1 MARLVL
7 TGQSGSPGVGVGRL
21 LWLGGPS
28 NGAAHP
34 APRPHYGTGPN
45 RESGPEATVAE
56 ERRLLDALA
65 VAAAELE
72 MLARETTERA
82 GSDVGG
88 IFEAQ
93 AIFAHDPGI
102 VDPAIAAIRNG
113 ATAEEAID
121 RVAAE
126 QADVLASV
134 DDAYFRERAADLRD
148 VGRRVLDRL
157 MGRTPPDLHHR
168 DGTPAILAA
177 LDLDPSQVAGIRP
190 GLVAGLALGG
200 GAPNGHAAIVARALG
215 VPLVLGLGATLHVG
229 LDGRSV
235 AIDGGAGLL
244 VVDPEPEDLASATT
258 DRGAVG
264 SRAVGPASW
273 SPPAPLPLGIRIEA
287 NVGSVA
293 EAEHAAAVGADG
305 IGLVRTELMFLG
317 RTIAPGVNEQRAL
330 YRRILDAMGGR
341 PVVFRTL
348 DVGGDKPAGFE
359 PGEPEAN
366 PALGVRGIRLG
377 LRRPVLLETQLR
389 ALLEASAGREL
400 RVLIPMVS
408 TVDEVRGAR
417 AALDRAAAA
426 AAAAGADI
434 ATDVRFGVMIE
445 VPAAALVVDVLAPE
459 VDFFSIGTNDL
470 VQYTIAADRTNPGLA
485 DLATPDQP
493 AVLRLI
499 GMVCRAARPFGRPVG
514 VCGEAAADPVISAVL
529 AGLGVT
535 ELSVAPRSVPAI
547 RAAVATFD
555 PDTVRRL
562 AAEALLAPTAAR
574 VREIA
579 EAGYARLAAGA
590 AAEPL
595 PATEDGSRVE
605 G

>member
-1 MARLVL
+1 MSRTVL
-7 TGQSGSPGVGVGRL
+7 SGQSGSPGVGVGRL
-21 LWLGGPS
+21 LWLGAPS
-28 NGAAHP
+28 NGVAHP
-34 APRPHYGTGPN
+34 APRRIGRTGPD
-45 RESGPEATVAE
+45 RGHGPEAAAAE
-56 ERRLLDALA
+56 ERRLLDAIA

-72 MLARETTERA
+72 ELARETTDLA
-82 GSDVGG
+82 GADVGG

-93 AIFAHDPGI
+93 AIFARDPGI
-102 VDPAIAAIRNG
+102 VDPAIAAIHEG

-126 QADVLASV
+126 QAEVLAGV

-148 VGRRVLDRL
+148 VGRRVLDHL
-157 MGRTPPDLHHR
+157 MGRPQPDLHHR

-177 LDLDPSQVAGIRP
+177 PDLDPSQVAGIRP
-190 GLVAGLALGG
+190 GLVVGLALGG

-215 VPLVLGLGATLHVG
+215 VPLVLGLGAALQVG

-235 AIDGGAGLL
+235 AIDGDAGRL
-244 VVDPEPEDLASATT
+244 VVDPDSDDLASVAADRDAEAPRATVT
-258 DRGAVG
+258 PG
-264 SRAVGPASW
+264 W
-273 SPPAPLPLGIRIEA
+273 SPGAPLPLGIRIEA

-293 EAEHAAAVGADG
+293 EAEQAADVGADG

-359 PGEPEAN
+359 PGDAEAN

-377 LRRPVLLETQLR
+377 LRRPALLEAQLR
-389 ALLEASAGREL
+389 ALLEAAAGRQL
-400 RVLIPMVS
+400 SVLIPMVS

-417 AALDRAAAA
+417 AALDRAAVAA
-426 AAAAGADI
+426 HAAGAET

-445 VPAAALVVDVLAPE
+445 VPAAALVADVLASE

-470 VQYTIAADRTNPGLA
+470 VQYTIAADRTNAGLA
-485 DLATPDQP
+485 DLATADQP

-499 GMVCRAARPFGRPVG
+499 GMVCRAAQLYGRPVG
-514 VCGEAAADPVISAVL
+514 VCGEAAANPVMAAL
-529 AGLGVT
+529 FAGLGVT
-535 ELSVAPRSVPAI
+535 ELSVAPKSVAAI

-555 PDTVRRL
+555 PIGIRDL
-562 AAEALLAPTAAR
+562 AAEALDAPTSIR

-579 EAGYARLAAGA
+579 GAGYARMAGSQI
-590 AAEPL
+590 PL
-595 PATEDGSRVE
+595 PERR
-605 G
+605 

>member
-1 MARLVL
+1 MARTVL
-7 TGQSGSPGVGVGRL
+7 TGQSGSPGAGIGRL

-34 APRPHYGTGPN
+34 APRRLGRAAGHDAHGVDP
-45 RESGPEATVAE
+45 AAE
-56 ERRLLDALA
+56 QRRLLEALA

-72 MLARETTERA
+72 SLARETAERA
-82 GSDVGG
+82 GPDIGG

-93 AIFAHDPGI
+93 AMFARDPGI
-102 VDPAIAAIRNG
+102 VEPAIAAIREG
-113 ATAEEAID
+113 AAAEEAID

-126 QADVLASV
+126 QAEALAGV
-134 DDAYFRERAADLRD
+134 DDPYFRERAADLRD

-157 MGRTPPDLHHR
+157 MGRSQPDLHHR

-177 LDLDPSQVAGIRP
+177 PDVDPSQVAGIRP
-190 GLVAGLALGG
+190 GLVAGLALAA

-215 VPLVLGLGATLHVG
+215 IPLVLGLGAALHVG
-229 LDGRSV
+229 LDRRSV
-235 AIDGGAGLL
+235 VIDGGAGRLI
-244 VVDPEPEDLASATT
+244 VDPDPDDRKAATNE
-258 DRGAVG
+258 RPAMAAGAG
-264 SRAVGPASW
+264 APASW
-273 SPPAPLPLGIRIEA
+273 SPGAPLPLGIRIEA

-293 EAEHAAAVGADG
+293 EAEQAAEAGADG

-359 PGEPEAN
+359 PGDPEAN

-377 LRRPVLLETQLR
+377 LRRPELLETQLR
-389 ALLEASAGREL
+389 ALLEAAAGREL

-408 TVDEVRGAR
+408 TFEEVRRAR
-417 AALDRAAAA
+417 TALDRAAAA
-426 AAAAGADI
+426 ARTAGADI
-434 ATDVRFGVMIE
+434 ATEVRFGVMIE
-445 VPAAALVVDVLAPE
+445 VPAAALVVDSLAPE

-470 VQYTIAADRTNPGLA
+470 VQYTIAADRTNAALA

-493 AVLRLI
+493 ALLRLI
-499 GMVCRAARPFGRPVG
+499 GMVCRAAEQFGRPVG
-514 VCGEAAADPVISAVL
+514 VCGEAAADPEIASLL

-535 ELSVAPRSVPAI
+535 ELSVAPRSVARI

-555 PDTVRRL
+555 PETVRAA
-562 AAEALLAPTAAR
+562 AAEALAAPTAAR

-579 EAGYARLAAGA
+579 RAGYARTAASV
-590 AAEPL
+590 AE
-595 PATEDGSRVE
+595 G
-605 G
+605 